1 MREAFILR
9 SYYYGRK
16 AIGYNRARQGHG
28 GILTWRDTTL
38 NTKRRPVLGVVDA
51 AGRRLKKDGID
62 GSGVSALMSDAGLT
76 NGAFYAH
83 FSSKTN
89 SSRWCWLI
97 TWRRNSTLFGGLPD
111 DGQALRT
118 FIESYLSA
126 SHRDHPEVGCPSA
139 ALLGEISRSNSIVQQ
154 SYTDGLEAMIGV
166 VADRTRIKER
176 VAARSVAIGVMS
188 ILIGALQ
195 LSRSVSDPDSPT
207 KFSLLV
213 S

>member
-1 MREAFILR
+1 MARYDTEH
-9 SYYYGRK
+9 K
-16 AIGYNRARQGHG
+16 AQTRAR
-28 GILTWRDTTL
+28 
-38 NTKRRPVLGVVDA
+38 VVDA

-83 FSSKTN
+83 FSSKDELVAVVLADHLATQ
-89 SSRWCWLI
+89 LD
-97 TWRRNSTLFGGLPD
+97 TLRGLPD

-195 LSRSVSDPDSPT
+195 LSRSVSDPGLSDEILSSGLVNVSLCSRHDVWRDFAP
-207 KFSLLV
+207 FSRA
-213 S
+213 

>member
-1 MREAFILR
+1 
-9 SYYYGRK
+9 
-16 AIGYNRARQGHG
+16 
-28 GILTWRDTTL
+28 
-38 NTKRRPVLGVVDA
+38 
-51 AGRRLKKDGID
+51 
-62 GSGVSALMSDAGLT
+62 MSDAGLT

-83 FSSKTN
+83 FSSKDELVAVVLADHLATQ
-89 SSRWCWLI
+89 LD
-97 TWRRNSTLFGGLPD
+97 TLRGLPD

-139 ALLGEISRSNSIVQQ
+139 ALLGEICRSNSIVQQ

-195 LSRSVSDPDSPT
+195 LSRSVSDPGLSDEILSSGLVNA
-207 KFSLLV
+207 SLLLQA
-213 S
+213 

>member
-1 MREAFILR
+1 MARYDTEH
-9 SYYYGRK
+9 K
-16 AIGYNRARQGHG
+16 AQTRAR
-28 GILTWRDTTL
+28 
-38 NTKRRPVLGVVDA
+38 VVDA

-83 FSSKTN
+83 FSSKDELVAVVLADQLATQ
-89 SSRWCWLI
+89 LD
-97 TWRRNSTLFGGLPD
+97 TLRGLSD

-126 SHRDHPEVGCPSA
+126 SHRDQPEVGCPSA

-154 SYTDGLEAMIGV
+154 SYTDGLEAMISV
-166 VADRTRIKER
+166 VADRTRIKGR

-195 LSRSVSDPDSPT
+195 LSRSVSDPGLSDEILSSGLVNA
-207 KFSLLV
+207 SLLLQA
-213 S
+213 

>member
-1 MREAFILR
+1 MEDPDVARYDTEH
-9 SYYYGRK
+9 K
-16 AIGYNRARQGHG
+16 AQTRAR
-28 GILTWRDTTL
+28 
-38 NTKRRPVLGVVDA
+38 VVDA

-83 FSSKTN
+83 FSSKDELVAVVLADHLATQ
-89 SSRWCWLI
+89 LD
-97 TWRRNSTLFGGLPD
+97 TLRGLPD

-139 ALLGEISRSNSIVQQ
+139 ALLGEICRSNSIVQQ

-195 LSRSVSDPDSPT
+195 LSRSVSDPGLSDEILSSGLVNA
-207 KFSLLV
+207 SLLLQA
-213 S
+213 